1 VKEIV
6 YTVYTCSGGRWVR
19 GSIFTADQKA
29 EAVETAKGQFGG
41 GKLDGISVVK
51 ETFNPDDGSTDELA
65 IFSDKKNDSVAGLGV
80 PELQKIEVPKEKE
93 KPKEKPPSSGSDDGP
108 KSAPGKKGKAAPKN
122 DIPDIPEAPS
132 SAAATFVV
140 FKIIGALIIAGG
152 VAGGI
157 SFVMGQFGGYG
168 IFGSVL
174 GNQGLPLKVFAIIFL
189 VVLMIALPN
198 MVGWGE
204 MMKAFSTAP
213 PKSAPRRP
221 QPQRRRPPTQDKPET
236 YSKPKPTAKSGGND
250 EAATDQPGQS
260 VGQAGPE
267 ADHEPEPQPEPE
279 PEPEPEEPLSEEVV
293 EAQKSVM
300 SFMGLSMEFITD
312 NNAELVK
319 GGKLSAFN
327 QFGTD
332 LFLAGAAEAYSET
345 HGIKDDMPKVIKTCV
360 EGMGRT
366 ADRAGQFSDKYDSY
380 LLEPRYLDMF
390 RSGREAM
397 ASSMRDEVMRAKAAA
412 GELEPEDEK
421 FWEDD
426 VETDIGIFLVNALDD
441 WNVKET
447 STNSGTVTVLF
458 TDIVASTAFTQ
469 EHGDAVSQKLV
480 NAHNRVVREA
490 LRKFDGREIKHTGD
504 GIMAAFGQATQ
515 GVEAATDMM
524 RGLTKHNAANP
535 ELPLHLNIGINA
547 GEPIQEDDDLFGTPV
562 QLAARV
568 CGFAGTDQIAVSK
581 LVKDLCAGKGLKF
594 NDLGEIEFK
603 GFAEKIPVSEVLW
616 REATEEKK

>member
-1 VKEIV
+1 MKEVV
-6 YTVYTCSGGRWVR
+6 YTVYTCSGGRWIR
-19 GSIFTADQKA
+19 GNVFNADQKD
-29 EAVETAKGQFGG
+29 EAVETARGQFGG
-41 GKLDGISVVK
+41 GKLDGVSVVR
-51 ETFNPDDGSTDELA
+51 ETYNPDDGSTDELA
-65 IFSDKKNDSVAGLGV
+65 IYSDKKSDAVAGLGV
-80 PELQKIEVPKEKE
+80 PELQKIEVPEEKKE
-93 KPKEKPPSSGSDDGP
+93 KPQEPPPEADGP
-108 KSAPGKKGKAAPKN
+108 QQSEGKKAAAAA
-122 DIPDIPEAPS
+122 DDEIPDIPEPAS
-132 SAAATFVV
+132 SAGATLVVMKIVAALV
-140 FKIIGALIIAGG
+140 IAGG

-174 GNQGLPLKVFAIIFL
+174 GSQGLPIKVFGIIFL
-189 VVLMIALPN
+189 VVLLIALPN
-198 MVGWGE
+198 LVGWSE
-204 MMKAFSTAP
+204 MTSAFSVTP
-213 PKSAPRRP
+213 PQSAGRRP
-221 QPQRRRPPTQDKPET
+221 QQRRRVQKQSAPET
-236 YSKPKPTAKSGGND
+236 YSKPKAKPKATKDGEAAEAGTANGAAGQD
-250 EAATDQPGQS
+250 EAAAES
-260 VGQAGPE
+260 E
-267 ADHEPEPQPEPE
+267 SEPEPE
-279 PEPEPEEPLSEEVV
+279 PEPEPEQPASEEVV

-312 NNAELVK
+312 NNPELVK

-327 QFGTD
+327 QFRTD
-332 LFLAGAAEAYSET
+332 LFLAGAAEAYSES

-360 EGMGRT
+360 EAMGRSS
-366 ADRAGQFSDKYDSY
+366 DRAGQFSDKYDSY

-397 ASSMRDEVMRAKAAA
+397 SSSMRDEMMREKAAA
-412 GELEPEDEK
+412 GELDPEDEK

-426 VETDIGIFLVNALDD
+426 SETDIGIFLVNALDD
-441 WNVKET
+441 WNVKMDIKT
-447 STNSGTVTVLF
+447 SSGTVTVLF

-469 EHGDAVSQKLV
+469 EHGDAMSQKLV

-515 GVEAATDMM
+515 GVESAIDMM
-524 RGLTKHNAANP
+524 RGLVIHNTNTP

-594 NDLGEIEFK
+594 NDLGEVEFK
-603 GFAEKIPVSEVLW
+603 GFEEKIPVSEVLW
-616 REATEEKK
+616 QEAPEK

>member
-6 YTVYTCSGGRWVR
+6 FTVYTCSGGRWVR
-19 GSIFTADQKA
+19 GSVFNANQKS
-29 EAVETAKGQFGG
+29 EAVEFAKGQFGG

-65 IFSDKKNDSVAGLGV
+65 IYSDKKSEAVAGLGV
-80 PELQKIEVPKEKE
+80 PELPKMEVPKN
-93 KPKEKPPSSGSDDGP
+93 KEKPPSSESDGEQ
-108 KSAPGKKGKAAPKN
+108 KQAPGKKGEAAPID
-122 DIPDIPEAPS
+122 DIPDIPEPPS
-132 SAAATFVV
+132 SAAATLVV
-140 FKIIGALIIAGG
+140 FKIVGALIIAGCTAG
-152 VAGGI
+152 VI

-168 IFGSVL
+168 IFGSAL
-174 GNQGLPLKVFAIIFL
+174 GIQGLPLKVFAIIFL

-198 MVGWGE
+198 MVGWRE
-204 MMKAFSTAP
+204 MTTAFSTAP
-213 PKSAPRRP
+213 TQSAGRRAPK
-221 QPQRRRPPTQDKPET
+221 QDMPET
-236 YSKPKPTAKSGGND
+236 YSEPKPNSKS
-250 EAATDQPGQS
+250 
-260 VGQAGPE
+260 QAGGENGADEPDQNDAQPDAE
-267 ADHEPEPQPEPE
+267 AHQEPET
-279 PEPEPEEPLSEEVV
+279 EPEEPLSEEVV

-300 SFMGLSMEFITD
+300 SFMGLSMEFITA
-312 NNAELVK
+312 NNEELVK

-345 HGIKDDMPKVIKTCV
+345 HGIKNDMPKVIKTCV

-366 ADRAGQFSDKYDSY
+366 ADLAGQFSGKYDSY

-390 RSGREAM
+390 RAGREAM
-397 ASSMRDEVMRAKAAA
+397 SSSMRDEVMRAKAAA
-412 GELEPEDEK
+412 GELDPEDEK
-421 FWEDD
+421 FWKDD
-426 VETDIGIFLVNALDD
+426 VETNIGIFLVNALDN

-447 STNSGTVTVLF
+447 NTSSGTVAVLF
-458 TDIVASTAFTQ
+458 TGIVASTEITQ

-480 NAHNRVVREA
+480 KAHNRVVREA
-490 LRKFDGREIKHTGD
+490 LGKFDGREIKHTGD

-524 RGLTKHNAANP
+524 RGLTNHNAATP
-535 ELPLHLNIGINA
+535 DLPLHLNIGINA

-562 QLAARV
+562 QLAARI

-594 NDLGEIEFK
+594 NDLGDVEFK
-603 GFAEKIPVSEVLW
+603 GFAEKILVSEVLW

>member
-1 VKEIV
+1 
-6 YTVYTCSGGRWVR
+6 
-19 GSIFTADQKA
+19 
-29 EAVETAKGQFGG
+29 
-41 GKLDGISVVK
+41 L
-51 ETFNPDDGSTDELA
+51 
-65 IFSDKKNDSVAGLGV
+65 
-80 PELQKIEVPKEKE
+80 
-93 KPKEKPPSSGSDDGP
+93 
-108 KSAPGKKGKAAPKN
+108 
-122 DIPDIPEAPS
+122 
-132 SAAATFVV
+132 VV
-140 FKIIGALIIAGG
+140 FKIVGALIIAGG
-152 VAGGI
+152 AAGGI

-198 MVGWGE
+198 MVGWNE
-204 MMKAFSTAP
+204 MTKAFSTAP
-213 PKSAPRRP
+213 QQSAGRRP
-221 QPQRRRPPTQDKPET
+221 QQRPRAPKPDTPET
-236 YSKPKPTAKSGGND
+236 YSKPKPTAKSKAGGENGAD
-250 EAATDQPGQS
+250 GEANQATNGAAAQNQ
-260 VGQAGPE
+260 
-267 ADHEPEPQPEPE
+267 EPEDE

-300 SFMGLSMEFITD
+300 SFMGLSMEFITG
-312 NNAELVK
+312 NNPELVK

-332 LFLAGAAEAYSET
+332 LFLAGAAEAYSES
-345 HGIKDDMPKVIKTCV
+345 HGIKNDMPQVIKTCV
-360 EGMGRT
+360 EAMGRT
-366 ADRAGQFSDKYDSY
+366 ADRAGQFSAKYDSY

-390 RSGREAM
+390 RTGREAM
-397 ASSMRDEVMRAKAAA
+397 SSSMLDEVMRAKAAA
-412 GELEPEDEK
+412 GELDEEEEK

-426 VETDIGIFLVNALDD
+426 IETDIGIFLVNALDD

-447 STNSGTVTVLF
+447 KNTSGTVTVLF

-515 GVEAATDMM
+515 GVESAMDMM
-524 RGLTKHNAANP
+524 RGITKHNAAVP

-568 CGFAGTDQIAVSK
+568 CAFAGTDQIAVSK

-594 NDLGEIEFK
+594 NDLGDVEFK
-603 GFAEKIPVSEVLW
+603 GFTEKIPVSEVLW
-616 REATEEKK
+616 RETTEEKK